1 MINYILGVDPGLRG
15 ALALYCL
22 RTQKIVEIVDMPIN
36 DDGVDPVAL
45 HQELRYLWSLDVMA
59 LVEDVHS
66 RPRQAGAFAFGFYT
80 GIVHG
85 VLAAVGIPILKVA
98 PSQWKPAMGLRC
110 GRDEKPADTKDR
122 ARALAQQMFPDV
134 AKSFARKKDDGRAEA
149 ALIAAYG
156 AARGIDSF
164 KRRNQKRK

>member
-1 MINYILGVDPGLRG
+1 MTDYILGVDPGLKG

-22 RTQKIVEIVDMPIN
+22 RTKTIVGIIDIPTN
-36 DDGVDPVAL
+36 DDGVDAKALSDEIDIWSDHDVVAL
-45 HQELRYLWSLDVMA
+45 I
-59 LVEDVHS
+59 EDVHS
-66 RPRQAGAFAFGFYT
+66 RPRQAGAFNFGFGT
-80 GIVHG
+80 GIIHG
-85 VLAAVGIPILKVA
+85 VLASWGFKTIKVA
-98 PSQWKPAMGLRC
+98 PSLWKPAMGLRLMP
-110 GRDEKPADTKDR
+110 GETPADTKDR
-122 ARALAQQMFPDV
+122 ARALAQKMFPDH